1 MKHIGNAAAVAIL
14 FSLPAFGQAPAPK
27 PPAAAPAP
35 ATAPAPAMKAEK
47 EPMQVAEAKPAR
59 KSRATEDA
67 RSCLQMATN
76 TEIIKCAEPYR

>member
-14 FSLPAFGQAPAPK
+14 FSMPAFSQAPAPTA
-27 PPAAAPAP
+27 PAA
-35 ATAPAPAMKAEK
+35 APAPAMKAEK
-47 EPMQVAEAKPAR
+47 VAAQSAADKPAR

-67 RSCLQMATN
+67 RSCLQLATN